1 MFHKF
6 LPKSSVQMLHWISAR
21 FFEMATQLLYTY
33 VQRYN
38 AVFNLRIEASTLSL
52 PFPHIALKKFTFATV
67 SIRSLS
73 PGSELTL

>member
-21 FFEMATQLLYTY
+21 FFEMGTQLLYIYVY

-38 AVFNLRIEASTLSL
+38 AVFNLRIEA
-52 PFPHIALKKFTFATV
+52 
-67 SIRSLS
+67 
-73 PGSELTL
+73 